1 MKMILDLDT
10 GIDDA
15 LAIAYALGLPGVEL
29 IGVTNCFGN
38 VTIDIAVQNTLDL
51 LELLGHPE
59 VPVFEGA
66 SRPWGADG
74 YTLAPHKFKIHGQNG
89 IGNVELPRAK
99 AQKSAVSAVDFI
111 LDSARR
117 YGPDL
122 ALVATA
128 PLTNLANAIAKDK
141 NAVGRIGRIS
151 IMGGA
156 LTVPGNRTPFAEANI
171 CDDARAARAV
181 MESGIP
187 LTLVGL
193 DATLKTRVTGRDID
207 LWRQLGTPAADAVI
221 RMCEYYYTNEYDDA
235 SFGGAIHDPLAVEVA
250 VAPESAAY
258 LPINLTVETEGPGAG
273 RVIGDLR
280 RLDQKEKSARV
291 CVDVDGPAFVKKF
304 VDTIG
309 GLLAEQR

>member
-1 MKMILDLDT
+1 M
-10 GIDDA
+10 
-15 LAIAYALGLPGVEL
+15 
-29 IGVTNCFGN
+29 
-38 VTIDIAVQNTLDL
+38 
-51 LELLGHPE
+51 
-59 VPVFEGA
+59 EGA
-66 SRPWGADG
+66 SCPWGADG

-187 LTLVGL
+187 LTPGGP
-193 DATLKTRVTGRDID
+193 GRDPQNQGH
-207 LWRQLGTPAADAVI
+207 RPGY
-221 RMCEYYYTNEYDDA
+221 R
-235 SFGGAIHDPLAVEVA
+235 PLA
-250 VAPESAAY
+250 AAGH
-258 LPINLTVETEGPGAG
+258 PRG
-273 RVIGDLR
+273 RRRDPDVRILLHQRIRR
-280 RLDQKEKSARV
+280 RLFRR
-291 CVDVDGPAFVKKF
+291 GHP
-304 VDTIG
+304 
-309 GLLAEQR
+309 

>member
-38 VTIDIAVQNTLDL
+38 VTIDTAVQNTLDL

-66 SRPWGADG
+66 SCPWGADG

-122 ALVATA
+122 RWSPPPRSPIWQT
-128 PLTNLANAIAKDK
+128 PSQRTKTP
-141 NAVGRIGRIS
+141 S
-151 IMGGA
+151 GG
-156 LTVPGNRTPFAEANI
+156 
-171 CDDARAARAV
+171 
-181 MESGIP
+181 
-187 LTLVGL
+187 
-193 DATLKTRVTGRDID
+193 
-207 LWRQLGTPAADAVI
+207 
-221 RMCEYYYTNEYDDA
+221 
-235 SFGGAIHDPLAVEVA
+235 
-250 VAPESAAY
+250 SAAS
-258 LPINLTVETEGPGAG
+258 PSWGA
-273 RVIGDLR
+273 
-280 RLDQKEKSARV
+280 
-291 CVDVDGPAFVKKF
+291 P
-304 VDTIG
+304 
-309 GLLAEQR
+309 